1 MIYPVS
7 LFLNSLHRGG
17 PFTSASSPSDGLQ
30 YGGLREESRRMV
42 NPHRNFPQPSH
53 GYLTHHITAVSCM
66 SLFAFSIELIRLQC
80 RADQEL

>member
-30 YGGLREESRRMV
+30 YGGLGEESRQMV
-42 NPHRNFPQPSH
+42 IRTETFPSPAMA
-53 GYLTHHITAVSCM
+53 I
-66 SLFAFSIELIRLQC
+66 
-80 RADQEL
+80 